1 MLRPKL
7 NKYRHLIDQSGIW
20 KFKIDPDNTG
30 EKSGWNNN
38 FESELD
44 IAVPGSWNEQ
54 FQEEGLLNY
63 IGKAWYSREI
73 FIPDEFKERRI
84 WLWIGSADYYAK
96 VWINGKLIGE
106 HTGGFLPVNFEITE
120 FVSTGAMNSLAI
132 KIDNQLTKDTIP
144 QGIEKQNYIDEKR
157 MREETFPAARFD
169 FFPFGGIH
177 RPVILYTTFKNFI
190 YDVTVVTKVGEKSCS
205 LKIDVET
212 DSEDEGFITLVL
224 NGNNERKEFSSVV
237 KNNKAILSFEL
248 NKYRLWSTADPYL
261 YDLIIELKIKEKV
274 VDHYSLKIGLREIKI
289 DGYKLLLN
297 NKPVFLKGF
306 GKHEDFP
313 ITGKALNLPLL
324 VKDFSLL
331 KWINA
336 NSFRTSHYP
345 YAEEILDLADK
356 KGILVINE
364 VAAVS
369 LDFRH
374 TTPKTLL
381 NHKNAVKELINRDK
395 NHPSVIAWAL
405 GNEPNL
411 AGEEEYLNGSGK
423 KYWKEVFEYAK
434 SIDSTRPFT
443 VPNCPRAGN
452 DDPVYALSDFISINR
467 YYGWYENPG
476 QIELGCKRMEDEL
489 DYLAKK
495 YKKPIMV
502 SEFGVDTLPGLHSTE
517 PTMFTEEYQS
527 EFIQAY
533 CELIE
538 SKDYTIG
545 EHIWNFADFRTP
557 QIFRRVVF
565 NLKGVFTRTR
575 DPKAAAFLLKELWSK
590 NK

>member
-54 FQEEGLLNY
+54 LQEEGLLNY

-120 FVSTGAMNSLAI
+120 FVSTGSINSLAI
-132 KIDNQLTKDTIP
+132 KIDNRLTKDTIP

-190 YDVTVVTKVGEKSCS
+190 SDVTVVTKVGEKSCS
-205 LKIDVET
+205 LKIDVDT

-237 KNNKAILSFEL
+237 RNNKAILTFEL

-289 DGYKLLLN
+289 NGYKLLLN

-527 EFIQAY
+527 EFIQA
-533 CELIE
+533 
-538 SKDYTIG
+538 
-545 EHIWNFADFRTP
+545 
-557 QIFRRVVF
+557 
-565 NLKGVFTRTR
+565 
-575 DPKAAAFLLKELWSK
+575 
-590 NK
+590 